1 MSINENSDSFEL
13 IVKYGLH
20 VKPSENSASGK
31 RFASVGYPA
40 SECHMEYVHEE
51 LTDSPDGS
59 SSAYRKAIAR
69 AVEELN
75 KIS

>member
-1 MSINENSDSFEL
+1 MSTNENSDSFEL
-13 IVKYGLH
+13 IVKLGLH

-31 RFASVGYPA
+31 RFASVGYA
-40 SECHMEYVHEE
+40 VSESQMQYVHEE
-51 LTDSPDGS
+51 LPGDSGGDAA
-59 SSAYRKAIAR
+59 AYRKAIAR

>member
-1 MSINENSDSFEL
+1 MSTNENSDSFEL
-13 IVKYGLH
+13 IVKLGLH

-31 RFASVGYPA
+31 RFASVGYPV
-40 SECHMEYVHEE
+40 SECHLEYVHEE
-51 LTDSPDGS
+51 LPGNSDGDAV
-59 SSAYRKAIAR
+59 AYRKAIAR